1 MNAYKVETVVAENGR
16 LVLQGLPFQAG
27 DQVEVIILE
36 RSGDQLLQGKN
47 NIQLESSDQ
56 DYLDGLVPLMS
67 EWKSEADEVAYS
79 DL

>member
-27 DQVEVIILE
+27 DRVEVIILE
-36 RSGDQLLQGKN
+36 RSGNQLLQGKN
-47 NIQLESSDQ
+47 NIQFESSDQ

>member
-27 DQVEVIILE
+27 DRVEVIILE

-47 NIQLESSDQ
+47 NIQFESSDQ

>member
-27 DQVEVIILE
+27 DRVEVIILE